1 MTTASALAF
10 DRASVRV
17 IDRDGHLH
25 VETANISKAAVN
37 PYLGLEI
44 VGAEKIGLDPDRVYK
59 LLRDPEELAKAAP
72 SISGK
77 PILLIHR
84 PVNADNHPRQI
95 TVGSVG
101 TEPEFVAPFLRA
113 ALTIWDAEALALIE
127 SDRQK
132 ELSAGYHYEPD
143 MTPGTYEGED
153 YDGVMRNL
161 AFNHVAL
168 VEKGRAGAECFIGD
182 SLGEI
187 EMAQKPLSRK
197 AALLQGAALA
207 FLHPKL
213 AQDSRINLA
222 PIFAGITAKNFGE
235 KKKDVAEALVKAAS
249 GKLAADASLD
259 LEAAEKLLD
268 ALQDINPAEDDA
280 EPANPVPG
288 KTDEALDGEGLS
300 DEEEAQYQALLKRR
314 KPVAEDEGETDEEKA
329 AREAREKADKEKDK
343 DMVTKPAMDAA
354 IAAAS
359 KMAHDAA
366 VKTQR
371 EIREA
376 EKFVAPWVG
385 ELIAQDS
392 AVGVLQTA
400 ALALKIPDAGK
411 ITDPV
416 ALRALISISP
426 KPGEN
431 ARPAST
437 IIAQDSAADAE
448 YLKNFPDA
456 KRLKK

>member
-1 MTTASALAF
+1 
-10 DRASVRV
+10 
-17 IDRDGHLH
+17 
-25 VETANISKAAVN
+25 
-37 PYLGLEI
+37 
-44 VGAEKIGLDPDRVYK
+44 
-59 LLRDPEELAKAAP
+59 
-72 SISGK
+72 
-77 PILLIHR
+77 
-84 PVNADNHPRQI
+84 
-95 TVGSVG
+95 
-101 TEPEFVAPFLRA
+101 
-113 ALTIWDAEALALIE
+113 
-127 SDRQK
+127 
-132 ELSAGYHYEPD
+132 
-143 MTPGTYEGED
+143 
-153 YDGVMRNL
+153 
-161 AFNHVAL
+161 
-168 VEKGRAGAECFIGD
+168 
-182 SLGEI
+182 
-187 EMAQKPLSRK
+187 MAQKPLSRK